1 MSGKILKRALA
12 LCLCMLLLA
21 GSCLAEDS
29 LEDFVPDALTEEEL
43 AQWQEWAEEGMGD
56 SDATAANAAELT
68 PEEESLMAEMASMLE
83 DTTVSTEVD
92 LSNLEP
98 NEALPDYVVNILLLG
113 VDNRSVELVSG
124 RADANIICSINT
136 QDGSIKL
143 TSIAR
148 DTAVEVPGY
157 KSKKRLNTA
166 FKFGSKDGDIAKG
179 AELAMKT
186 VNRNFQMNIE
196 RYVVVNIHGLAD
208 IIEALGG
215 VDMELT
221 KGEAQAINY
230 ELHVKEPMDDVQRDK
245 LEVADGVQ
253 HLDGM
258 EAVTYGR
265 IRNLQGQND
274 LNRNERQRKLLEALL
289 KR

>member
-148 DTAVEVPGY
+148 DTAEEVPGY
-157 KSKKRLNTA
+157 KSKKTPEHRLQVRQQ
-166 FKFGSKDGDIAKG
+166 GRRCCKG
-179 AELAMKT
+179 RRAGHEDRQPQFPDEHRALCRGQHSWAG
-186 VNRNFQMNIE
+186 RHH
-196 RYVVVNIHGLAD
+196 RGAGRRGHGAD
-208 IIEALGG
+208 
-215 VDMELT
+215 
-221 KGEAQAINY
+221 Q
-230 ELHVKEPMDDVQRDK
+230 
-245 LEVADGVQ
+245 
-253 HLDGM
+253 
-258 EAVTYGR
+258 GR
-265 IRNLQGQND
+265 GAGHQL
-274 LNRNERQRKLLEALL
+274 
-289 KR
+289 